1 MRAWIAAMLTATL
14 LTGCASTR
22 SQTIYEKAGVG
33 EEQKRADE
41 AQCTTAAVDNA
52 DQRGA
57 AFLNVDRDVVDRCM
71 RARGYRV
78 SAPK

>member
-1 MRAWIAAMLTATL
+1 MRAWIAATLTAVL
-14 LTGCASTR
+14 LAGCASTR
-22 SQTIYEKAGVG
+22 SPVIYEKAGVA

-52 DQRGA
+52 GQRGA

-71 RARGYRV
+71 RARGYTV
-78 SAPK
+78 TSPK